1 VYPNSY
7 YTFIPFQIV
16 ATTLKYVWL
25 IAVLLLVCGKKRVLT
40 QCISFRVTQTVN
52 DTVYFLFLTY
62 VWMQNL
68 ILTVHAQNSDA
79 NALCMCITG
88 LQTFLHTE
96 MQVDFLV
103 KQLLKLSSQTNT
115 YVAEQVFIKL
125 STLKFNGDLVT
136 VFALLFVYR

>member
-1 VYPNSY
+1 
-7 YTFIPFQIV
+7 
-16 ATTLKYVWL
+16 
-25 IAVLLLVCGKKRVLT
+25 
-40 QCISFRVTQTVN
+40 
-52 DTVYFLFLTY
+52 
-62 VWMQNL
+62 MQNL